1 MGEGPAS
8 SQGGGSGQTPTGSE
22 SSTGGQR
29 PGGGKKTVDMLSVSM
44 NDEKLIND
52 AMAAF

>member
-29 PGGGKKTVDMLSVSM
+29 PGGGKKISLHAVRQY
-44 NDEKLIND
+44 ERRE
-52 AMAAF
+52 AHQ